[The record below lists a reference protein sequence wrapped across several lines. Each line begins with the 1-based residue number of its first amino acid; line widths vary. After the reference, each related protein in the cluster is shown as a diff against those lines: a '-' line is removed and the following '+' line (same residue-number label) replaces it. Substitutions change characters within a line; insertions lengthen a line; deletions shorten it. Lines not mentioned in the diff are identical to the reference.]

1 MSRSSFPFVSFLM
14 RSKIWDFKMSV
25 WDNCCP
31 LPFISSNNLFK
42 SVSSGIS
49 VLTRIT
55 FVIRN
60 DAKSTKYSLRLSSS
74 QKDSIFPMASI
85 IFFTSDTCL
94 VSQSSYFDFF
104 MRLIRNFVICG
115 LIVNWIRNSS
125 SFPQKYFISSQTFG
139 SIEETT
145 IHISHN
151 VVNLCW
157 PSMRS
162 SFLPFE

>member
-1 MSRSSFPFVSFLM
+1 MLIRQKRDEVPEGTLSCPDRNLAVFHHYRHYEGLRLLPSVCD
-14 RSKIWDFKMSV
+14 SKLIQQT
-25 WDNCCP
+25 
-31 LPFISSNNLFK
+31 LFK

-55 FVIRN
+55 LVIRN
-60 DAKSTKYSLRLSSS
+60 NAKSTKYSLRLSSS

-94 VSQSSYFDFF
+94 VSLSSYFDFF

-115 LIVNWIRNSS
+115 LIANWIRNSS
-125 SFPQKYFISSQTFG
+125 SFPQKHFISLQTFG

-151 VVNLCW
+151 VVNLC
-157 PSMRS
+157 
-162 SFLPFE
+162 